1 MEKASTKDVYYKL
14 LVGTSVGI
22 REPGWE
28 TGADA
33 LMKVE
38 VTITVLDTII
48 QLQLSHCFFML
59 LWKGWKQD
67 TPLI

>member
-1 MEKASTKDVYYKL
+1 M
-14 LVGTSVGI
+14 GI

-38 VTITVLDTII
+38 VTIYCVGYNYTTAVII
-48 QLQLSHCFFML
+48 L
-59 LWKGWKQD
+59 LLLVILERLEARHSLN
-67 TPLI
+67 LIFNSEASTHL